1 MQVALLAFNEVE
13 TALTNDEYLR
23 EAQHFK
29 EIAVQE
35 IGDGLRQA
43 LVQYD
48 VGLIDFTNVLLIQ
61 QNSVAVQRQLLT
73 LKNRR
78 LANRINLYLSL
89 GIDESTP
96 IGSIASASPRSGER

>member
-1 MQVALLAFNEVE
+1 MQVVLVAFNEVE

-35 IGDGLRQA
+35 IADGLRQA

-61 QNSVAVQRQLLT
+61 ETSVSVQRQLLS
-73 LKNRR
+73 LRNRR

-89 GIDESTP
+89 GVDASTRT
-96 IGSIASASPRSGER
+96 GSIASASPRSGER

>member
-1 MQVALLAFNEVE
+1 MQAVLVAFNEVE
-13 TALTNDEYLR
+13 TALTKDEYLR
-23 EAQHFK
+23 EAQQFQ

-35 IGDGLRQA
+35 IADGLRQA

-61 QNSVAVQRQLLT
+61 QSSVSVQRQLLR
-73 LKNRR
+73 LRNRR

-89 GIDESTP
+89 GINESHPT
-96 IGSIASASPRSGER
+96 GRVASARTGSEER